1 MNRTSNLLK
10 CLVPALL
17 LMFGA
22 CGEKGTMI
30 RLGETTVLYQKSGE
44 DKFALYCHRGENL
57 VPDESERCSEAVFEG
72 TFEAL
77 NLADVKGSQNMFIL
91 TSDGKKYL
99 FHYTAP
105 MLDGRPF
112 SGYHQDGAGG
122 VYFQTDEGKYLMD
135 STEGLPAPV
144 DDYLRTGGSLDVF
157 LFKQDGKWGVYRRF
171 IKSGTNVFRPTEYQY
186 VRLLPAECER
196 VRYVCGDGASHFL
209 VQVAGKW
216 RIVDNYGRDRQMCNG
231 FFGHDIK
238 LNILSPS
245 GAGEEVQTATY
256 LRQML
261 SIPVGCADKYVP
273 YLRTKCTYTGT
284 DEAGIIR
291 LETHED
297 NYQRRFGPSG
307 DHSTFNLPW
316 DEVDYHDLY
325 HL

>member
-1 MNRTSNLLK
+1 MK

-238 LNILSPS
+238 LNILI
-245 GAGEEVQTATY
+245 
-256 LRQML
+256 ML
-261 SIPVGCADKYVP
+261 SFNRYSAVIFN
-273 YLRTKCTYTGT
+273 
-284 DEAGIIR
+284 I
-291 LETHED
+291 D
-297 NYQRRFGPSG
+297 NHREKNEWSFYGYIFIQIACYKRVANKKFI
-307 DHSTFNLPW
+307 TTCFLCK
-316 DEVDYHDLY
+316 
-325 HL
+325 HLKLSLQKF